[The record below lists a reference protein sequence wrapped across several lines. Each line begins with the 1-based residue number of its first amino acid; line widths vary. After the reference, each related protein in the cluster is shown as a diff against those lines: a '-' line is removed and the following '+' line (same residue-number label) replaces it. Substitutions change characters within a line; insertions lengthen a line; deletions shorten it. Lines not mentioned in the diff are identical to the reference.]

1 MFMCILPARSD
12 AFVMTINHIQNV
24 LAVLREGSI
33 TAAAKKLF
41 ISQPAL
47 SQAIKQIEQ
56 ELGTPIF
63 DRSSTPISLTAA
75 GQKYVEA
82 AQQIID
88 IDRNLR
94 AQIAEINE
102 QVYGHIRVGI
112 SVQRGLQLL
121 PQVIPAF
128 SRLYPH
134 VRIELVEHGSASLER
149 MTEEGVCDLSLVTT
163 MEKPGNLRYAL
174 IESEQIVLMVSR
186 SAGLAQRFAP
196 GDPIDIREAAYE
208 RFVSMATGHSVR
220 AVQDRL
226 FEIHGMSPSILIE
239 TKNMEAAK
247 YVAAHSGAVMLI
259 PQVYVTNSPDLC
271 TLVQCHPILNNDYQR
286 HFYLC
291 YRKGLYLPRY
301 MKDFIRIVCQSLGVP
316 FCLPESTE

>member
-1 MFMCILPARSD
+1 MFTLH
-12 AFVMTINHIQNV
+12 HIQSI
-24 LAVLREGSI
+24 LTIQREGSI

-47 SQAIKQIEQ
+47 SQSVKQIEL
-56 ELGTPIF
+56 ELGAPIF
-63 DRSSTPISLTAA
+63 DRTTIPLSLTAA
-75 GQKYVEA
+75 GRKYVEA
-82 AQQIID
+82 AQQMID

-102 QVYGHIRVGI
+102 QVHGRIRIGI

-121 PQVIPAF
+121 PRVIPAF
-128 SRLYPH
+128 SQLYPH
-134 VRIELVEHGSASLER
+134 VRIELVEQGSASLDR
-149 MTEEGVCDLSLVTT
+149 LTEEGGCDLSLVTT
-163 MEKPGNLRYAL
+163 IEKHGDLHYAL

-186 SAGLAQRFAP
+186 SAALAQRFSP
-196 GDPIDIREAAYE
+196 DEPIDIREAANE
-208 RFVSMATGHSVR
+208 RFVSMAAGHSVR

-226 FEIHGMSPSILIE
+226 FELHGIAPSIFIE

-271 TLVQCHPILNNDYQR
+271 TLVQCHPILNNDYER

-316 FCLPESTE
+316 FCLPESAE